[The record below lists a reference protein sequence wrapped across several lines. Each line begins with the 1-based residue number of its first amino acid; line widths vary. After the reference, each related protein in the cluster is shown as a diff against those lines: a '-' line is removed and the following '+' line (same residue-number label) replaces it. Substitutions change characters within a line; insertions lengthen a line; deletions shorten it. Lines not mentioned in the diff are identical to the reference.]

1 MKVFKFGGASVK
13 DVEGLKRV
21 ADILSASEGS
31 VIVVVSAMGK
41 TTNALEKLVPVL
53 DTVTTEKLLGE
64 IEEYHL
70 AMARAVKIP
79 YWDSVQT
86 NLERDFRELR
96 VMVPEFKS
104 DNYDERYDY
113 IVSMGEVMSTHI
125 VSGYLSGEGLQNEW
139 IDARTVIMTDECHRD
154 AKVDFDKTQKQVKA
168 QILKSVKQN
177 RIVVTQ
183 GFIGK
188 SDKEHPVTLGREGFD
203 YTAAIIAYC
212 TDAESVTI
220 WKDVPGVLNADPKK
234 FADTVKLDHLSYQD
248 AIELAYYGAT
258 VIHPKTIKPLQN
270 KNIPL
275 FVKPFGDPKA
285 SGTIIDNDTTPLSV
299 PCFISKAD
307 QVLLSLSPKDFSFIA
322 EENLSLIFDCFA
334 KHHVKVNMMQ
344 HSAINFSVCIDGV
357 AIFGSTHGLTPTN
370 GLLDELR
377 DNYRVLYNDNV
388 ELFTIR
394 YYDQPTIDR
403 ITKDRNILLEQRSR
417 YTVQLVLK

>member
-1 MKVFKFGGASVK
+1 MKVYKFGGASVK
-13 DVEGLKRV
+13 DAEGLKRV
-21 ADILSASEGS
+21 ADILSATDGD

-41 TTNALEKLVPVL
+41 TTNALERLVPIL
-53 DTVTTEKLLGE
+53 DAVTTEKLLGE
-64 IEEYHL
+64 VEEYHL

-79 YWDSVQT
+79 FWDSVRN

-96 VMVPEFKS
+96 LMVQEFKS

-125 VSGYLSGEGLQNEW
+125 VSGYLAGEGIKNEW
-139 IDARTVIMTDECHRD
+139 IDARNVIMTDACHRD
-154 AKVDFDKTQKQVKA
+154 AKVDFDKTQKLVKT
-168 QILKSVKQN
+168 QLVKSVKQN

-188 SDKEHPVTLGREGFD
+188 SDKEHPVTLGREGSD

-234 FADTVKLDHLSYQD
+234 FEDTVKLEHISYQD

-270 KNIPL
+270 KNILL
-275 FVKPFGDPKA
+275 FVKPFGDPSA
-285 SGTIIDNDTTPLSV
+285 NGTIIDNDTTPLPV
-299 PCFISKAD
+299 PCFISKTD

-334 KHHVKVNMMQ
+334 KHHIKVNMMQ
-344 HSAINFSVCIDGV
+344 HSAINFSVCID
-357 AIFGSTHGLTPTN
+357 SDPRKLPD
-370 GLLDELR
+370 LLDTFR

-394 YYDQPTIDR
+394 YYDQPTIDK
-403 ITKDRNILLEQRSR
+403 ITKGRNILLEQRSR